1 MANKDLKEK
10 KSVQPHLI
18 SANINPL
25 VYTKLICFLPWA
37 AGQFRL
43 EFRTGPEEPTC
54 SESHGQTN
62 FHEAKFTAHIGCDEK
77 PAHSASKIAAL
88 KVNRSRQALLFYN

>member
-1 MANKDLKEK
+1 M
-10 KSVQPHLI
+10 
-18 SANINPL
+18 
-25 VYTKLICFLPWA
+25 

-88 KVNRSRQALLFYN
+88 KVNRSRHEHFCSIISFQLSVTLDKLEPASLSGHRMLQQE